1 MALTSTLHNAEGK
14 NKKTKKEGGVWGIKK
29 QNIADQRKNTRE
41 GQVGFE
47 KAPHLKDC
55 TKSFRELQ
63 KLNSKRFVLIAQTS
77 GPH

>member
-1 MALTSTLHNAEGK
+1 VRN
-14 NKKTKKEGGVWGIKK
+14 KK

-55 TKSFRELQ
+55 TKPFRELQ
-63 KLNSKRFVLIAQTS
+63 KPNSKRFLLIAQTS

>member
-1 MALTSTLHNAEGK
+1 MQRE
-14 NKKTKKEGGVWGIKK
+14 KTEKQKRKEVCEEKK
-29 QNIADQRKNTRE
+29 QNMANQRKNTRE

-55 TKSFRELQ
+55 TKSFRQLQ
-63 KLNSKRFVLIAQTS
+63 NLSSKRFLLIAQTS